1 MKKTIA
7 LALTLLALTGCT
19 MLKDTLTHVPTAGTG
34 IYQTYHVDCSR

>member
-19 MLKDTLTHVPTAGTG
+19 LLKDSIGRVPTAGTG